1 MNGLFPI
8 LIEDVDGEM
17 VLFSSFYANTTIYA
31 EDKHN
36 VTITVSMFERVP
48 PNYYTMS
55 NCQWWLRRP
64 VNFLRTSYY
73 FPKPT
78 RFTTPAAIKPFNK
91 IQTQVFQRPVH
102 LNVFISV
109 YRLGVGKW
117 YVRNLHC
124 WKQARLPPRALH
136 RSCRSSKIISFSTLS
151 SKSSIMNFDLQ

>member
-36 VTITVSMFERVP
+36 VTITVNESLPITIPCPIASGGYGDLSISFEHLIISR
-48 PNYYTMS
+48 NQHDLQFLLLS
-55 NCQWWLRRP
+55 NL
-64 VNFLRTSYY
+64 S
-73 FPKPT
+73 T
-78 RFTTPAAIKPFNK
+78 RFR
-91 IQTQVFQRPVH
+91 QVH

-109 YRLGVGKW
+109 YQLGVGKW

-136 RSCRSSKIISFSTLS
+136 RSCRSSKIVISFSILS